1 MFAFMAH
8 TPDEIEAA
16 LMRIPGVKAAR
27 IVLGDDGK
35 PAEVHIVASGEK
47 PAKQLVRD
55 VQTVALATLGVEID
69 HRIVS
74 VVQFPDADSAP
85 AQGADRRITIDEIT
99 TETKG
104 TTSQVRVVL
113 SWKNVSSSG
122 EASGFTSAEGLLRL
136 AAQATL
142 EAVRGLLADG
152 AWLALDHVSIHRVGS
167 RDIALATLS
176 VGPGGVALSGSAVV
190 TGQHTE
196 AVVRAVLDAVNRRL
210 SPSEREGQRPS

>member
-1 MFAFMAH
+1 MFATMAE
-8 TPDEIEAA
+8 TPEQIEAA
-16 LMRIPGVKAAR
+16 LMKIPGVKATR
-27 IVLGDDGK
+27 VVLGDNGK

-55 VQTVALATLGVEID
+55 VQTVALATLGLEID

-74 VVQFPDADSAP
+74 VVQFPDSAP
-85 AQGADRRITIDEIT
+85 APLGDKRITIDEIT

-104 TTSQVRVVL
+104 TNSQVRVIL
-113 SWKNVSSSG
+113 TWRNVSSSG

-152 AWLALDHVSIHRVGS
+152 AWLALDHVSVHRVGS

-190 TGQHTE
+190 MGQHTE
-196 AVVRAVLDAVNRRL
+196 AIVRAVLDAVNRRL
-210 SPSEREGQRPS
+210 TPSEREAQRPRN